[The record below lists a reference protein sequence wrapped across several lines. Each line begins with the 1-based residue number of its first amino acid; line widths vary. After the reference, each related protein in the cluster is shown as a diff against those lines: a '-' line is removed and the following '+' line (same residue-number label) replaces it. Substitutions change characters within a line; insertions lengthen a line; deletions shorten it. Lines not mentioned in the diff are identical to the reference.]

1 MLSPVVG
8 RPIVENCLNGYNS
21 SVLAYGQTGSGKT
34 FTMLG
39 EVPARAE
46 DMPEQVDP
54 LDPVALE
61 VIPKTAVSAP
71 SCKTN
76 LSWVNMMGCTLAC
89 RQD

>member
-46 DMPEQVDP
+46 EMPEQVE
-54 LDPVALE
+54 PVALGDSK
-61 VIPKTAVSAP
+61 KTAMPAS
-71 SCKTN
+71 S
-76 LSWVNMMGCTLAC
+76 S
-89 RQD
+89 